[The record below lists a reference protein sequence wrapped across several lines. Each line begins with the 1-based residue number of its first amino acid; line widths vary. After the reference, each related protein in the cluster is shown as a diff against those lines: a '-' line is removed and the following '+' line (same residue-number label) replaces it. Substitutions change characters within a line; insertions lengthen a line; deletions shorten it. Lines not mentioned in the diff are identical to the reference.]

1 MSFVCEK
8 IDVCVEDNSLYF
20 KFVSCQKVNVFFFLN
35 TQGQG
40 RLVCGVAGYKG
51 HGGQVVKVM
60 QLQESPYC
68 KPLTG
73 SCEVTESLRE
83 RKEH

>member
-1 MSFVCEK
+1 MKRSTFAWK
-8 IDVCVEDNSLYF
+8 IIHFILSSYPA
-20 KFVSCQKVNVFFFLN
+20 KRSMYFFFLN